1 MGDNALTS
9 DDMGDFIQEEVAKKP
24 IKLVRRGKKG
34 KKKGKKTDKKGN

>member
-24 IKLVRRGKKG
+24 IRLVRRGKKG
-34 KKKGKKTDKKGN
+34 NKKDKKKDKKGS